1 MESSKLRKISYE
13 CAKQITKL
21 SEKDMKAIDNALSDV
36 YGLDGADTAFGI
48 QYSIL
53 VDIEKAISLLKG
65 ENKESLDIM
74 CKIRDN
80 AYATIAC
87 VLSQLYNAG
96 ETEIFEVFKNTKKE
110 EMEIKAF

>member
-1 MESSKLRKISYE
+1 MESSKLREISYE
-13 CAKQITKL
+13 CAKKITKL
-21 SEKDMKAIDNALSDV
+21 SEKDMEVIDNALSDV
-36 YGLDGADTAFGI
+36 YGLDGADTAFDI

-65 ENKESLDIM
+65 DNKESLDIM

-96 ETEIFEVFKNTKKE
+96 ETEIFEVFKNNKK
-110 EMEIKAF
+110 EMEIKVF

>member
-13 CAKQITKL
+13 CANQITKL
-21 SEKDMKAIDNALSDV
+21 SEKDMKVIDDALSDV
-36 YGLDGADTAFGI
+36 YGLDGADTAFDI

-65 ENKESLDIM
+65 DNKESLDIM

-87 VLSQLYNAG
+87 VLSQLYEAG
-96 ETEIFEVFKNTKKE
+96 NTKIFEVFKNNKK
-110 EMEIKAF
+110 EMEIKVF

>member
-1 MESSKLRKISYE
+1 MESSKLREISYE
-13 CAKQITKL
+13 CAKKITKL
-21 SEKDMKAIDNALSDV
+21 SEKDMKVIDDALSDV
-36 YGLDGADTAFGI
+36 YGLDGADTAFDI

-96 ETEIFEVFKNTKKE
+96 ETEIFEVFKNNKK
-110 EMEIKAF
+110 EMEIKVF

>member
-21 SEKDMKAIDNALSDV
+21 SEKDMEVIDNALSDV
-36 YGLDGADTAFGI
+36 YGLDGADTAFDI

-65 ENKESLDIM
+65 DNKESLDIM

-87 VLSQLYNAG
+87 ILSQLYNAG
-96 ETEIFEVFKNTKKE
+96 ETEIFEVFKNNKK
-110 EMEIKAF
+110 EMEIKVF

>member
-1 MESSKLRKISYE
+1 MESSKLREISYE
-13 CAKQITKL
+13 CAKKITKL
-21 SEKDMKAIDNALSDV
+21 SEKDMKVIDDALSDV
-36 YGLDGADTAFGI
+36 YGLDGADTAFDI

-65 ENKESLDIM
+65 ENKQSLDIM

-96 ETEIFEVFKNTKKE
+96 ETEIFEVFKNNKK
-110 EMEIKAF
+110 EMEIKVF

>member
-1 MESSKLRKISYE
+1 MESSKLREISYE
-13 CAKQITKL
+13 CAKKITKL
-21 SEKDMKAIDNALSDV
+21 SEKDMKVIDDALSDV
-36 YGLDGADTAFGI
+36 YGLDGADTAFDI

-65 ENKESLDIM
+65 DNKESLDIM

-80 AYATIAC
+80 AYVTIAC

-96 ETEIFEVFKNTKKE
+96 ETEIFEVFKNNKK
-110 EMEIKAF
+110 EMEIKVF